1 MFVVVVDR
9 ARPIR
14 CIGSGLAAVCPA
26 RFLITP
32 TTVVLRSSRGDTK
45 PPSGI
50 LNGRQFTGLPDRLAS
65 NKSRTSRRFPRSQ
78 IHVSAFV
85 PCHAKRENLF
95 FFAPSP
101 PPPPP
106 PPRGEFVLL
115 LEQFLFNCGRLKDC
129 PGNEGSMLLYIRW
142 LLFIGMLIGFYRFVL
157 RTSILVYGNIF
168 RYDILI
174 FLRFRRIFGKFSIGS
189 I

>member
-45 PPSGI
+45 PRSGI

-78 IHVSAFV
+78 IRIRVCPVSRQTGKFI
-85 PCHAKRENLF
+85 

-142 LLFIGMLIGFYRFVL
+142 LLFIGMFIGFYRFVL